1 MVTGCRRMSW
11 ITTAVNRPGDNP
23 DSNDVDYV
31 TVSTDFSVPRVNI
44 SADSPFRDR
53 IVGPVV
59 GWPCGCRDSHPWSVG
74 NGLLSRVALQLTVGG
89 Y

>member
-53 IVGPVV
+53 I
-59 GWPCGCRDSHPWSVG
+59 
-74 NGLLSRVALQLTVGG
+74 
-89 Y
+89 